1 MTDWPLDWQGLV
13 DEAVR
18 RRKEEGHTQ
27 KSLAALAGVSVPT
40 VNAFEQGEI
49 KLRLEKVFHI
59 LEALGMVVLPSA
71 PGSFAA
77 FVRAARQR
85 WSQLVA
91 PLPAGHPSRQ
101 PLGRVSYAYSI
112 DGVETGLSL
121 GSLRTVLAGLPSTSG
136 WPPFWVPNGEGTRP
150 VIRDGLI
157 ECWIGNPDAER
168 LLTEPAFSD
177 FWQVSGDLQTYL
189 QRGFNEDGN
198 SNLEPGTIFD
208 VALPIWRTAEL
219 FGQLLH
225 FAKALELDPDQR
237 FRFESRYDG
246 LEGRQLVAWAAPLRR
261 GGLREGSRSRT
272 ASVNLTVETSF
283 AGLHANFDDVVHQA
297 LAPLYDLFDGF
308 EATPQFVTSE
318 IGEFHNAMVR
328 LGHNPMPATL

>member
-1 MTDWPLDWQGLV
+1 MTEWPLDWQGLV

-40 VNAFEQGEI
+40 VNAFEQGDI

-101 PLGRVSYAYSI
+101 PLGRVSYAYEIAGTDS
-112 DGVETGLSL
+112 DLSL
-121 GSLRTVLAGLPSTSG
+121 GSLRTILSGLPDTSG
-136 WPPFWVPNGEGTRP
+136 WPPFWAPHKEGMRP

-157 ECWIGNPDAER
+157 ECWIGNPDADR
-168 LLTEPAFSD
+168 FLTDAASSD
-177 FWQVSGDLQTYL
+177 FWQVTSDLKAYL
-189 QRGFNEDGN
+189 QRGFPEDGTA
-198 SNLEPGTIFD
+198 NLAPGTIFD
-208 VALPIWRTAEL
+208 VALPVWRTAEL
-219 FGQLLH
+219 FSQILH
-225 FAKALELDPDQR
+225 LAKALELNPDR
-237 FRFESRYDG
+237 RLRFECRYEG
-246 LEGRQLVAWAAPLRR
+246 LGGRELISWAAPLRR
-261 GGLREGSRSRT
+261 GVLHEGMRSRT
-272 ASVNLTVETSF
+272 ANISLTAELSL
-283 AGLHANFDDVVHQA
+283 AGLTSNFHNVVHET
-297 LAPLYDLFDGF
+297 LAPLYQLFDGF
-308 EATPQFVTSE
+308 DATQQFVTSE
-318 IGEFHNAMVR
+318 IAEFQNAMLR
-328 LGHNPMPATL
+328 LGHNPMPATP